1 MFETRRKE
9 LTNRQSMY
17 TKYLNLLNLV
27 YEMQSS
33 NDGIS
38 YEDIQSRFNVSRR
51 TAERMIAAIIE
62 SNSDVEVIQKRPKRW
77 RIKKAITAPNP
88 TAEQLAILDTAAKMF
103 ERQGMDEYHK
113 GAMDLSRTL
122 RVNMDHSNL
131 TRVDADLETLRTSEV
146 FSYRPGPKQTIEDG
160 VLDGL
165 HGAVKGFNEVSFD
178 YTSVS
183 GNTRRWFHVHP
194 YGFLHGN
201 NTRSY
206 LLALVD
212 SPRFDSLVPFT
223 LTNISRLEVYPDQMF
238 ERKTEHSVENYL
250 EDCFGVF
257 KEKKR
262 YKVVWRFDADYAD
275 VVKHWIFHPS
285 QTVSK
290 RKDGRMEFRFKA
302 CGLREMAWHVITWGD
317 IIEVVAPKKLIDTL
331 REIRDSIR
339 LPEQMD

>member
-1 MFETRRKE
+1 MFETRRE
-9 LTNRQSMY
+9 ESTNRQSMY

-77 RIKKAITAPNP
+77 RIKKAIAAPNP

-183 GNTRRWFHVHP
+183 GNSRRWFHVHP

-262 YKVVWRFDADYAD
+262 YKVVWRFDAEYAD

-339 LPEQMD
+339 LPE